1 MSCYDE
7 LAKTEIRVDAL
18 ESQLNKFEAG
28 SFSDTTTLDGKAVM
42 ANFVFDGGHVEYD
55 YVITS
60 LEQAGKLFVE
70 RTDGKVVSNS
80 KIILTENNT

>member
-1 MSCYDE
+1 
-7 LAKTEIRVDAL
+7 
-18 ESQLNKFEAG
+18 
-28 SFSDTTTLDGKAVM
+28 
-42 ANFVFDGGHVEYD
+42 VFDGGHFIYD